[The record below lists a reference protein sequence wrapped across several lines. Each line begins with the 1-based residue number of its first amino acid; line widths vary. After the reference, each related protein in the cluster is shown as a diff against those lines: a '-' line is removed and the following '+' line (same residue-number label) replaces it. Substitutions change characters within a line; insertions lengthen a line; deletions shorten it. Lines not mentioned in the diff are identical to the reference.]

1 MHLRVRPGD
10 QHALGDVQRQTVE
23 LPLADE
29 VRHRLAVQ
37 MTLRQT
43 AHLLLHR
50 VGHVEPPVAAQLLAA
65 FAGGAADQLP
75 RFQRGVGETG
85 AEELLADI

>member
-1 MHLRVRPGD
+1 
-10 QHALGDVQRQTVE
+10 
-23 LPLADE
+23 
-29 VRHRLAVQ
+29 